1 MTSTLNS
8 DDEFP
13 LESEDRPADL
23 GTVWEEELFA
33 SASRRARQA
42 WVVTAAAL
50 GIAAIALGHSLV
62 TLTRHSVEPVIITLD
77 KATGMAEVRA
87 RLSDMDLASDEAVTQ
102 SLIYRYVRD
111 RETFDASDNAARIE
125 RVYGASTGQ
134 AAESLYAL
142 WGTES
147 RKHPATL
154 YGNDTIV
161 TVGIRS
167 ISFIDADTAA
177 LRIRKTATRGGA
189 STDSD
194 YVVTLGFAYAR
205 GGERLIEAIWQNPL
219 GFSVTSYRI
228 DPEIFEERE

>member
-1 MTSTLNS
+1 MDTTEP
-8 DDEFP
+8 EFEP
-13 LESEDRPADL
+13 PTDPGA
-23 GTVWEEELFA
+23 VWEEELFA

-42 WVVTAAAL
+42 WMVTTAAL

-62 TLTRHSVEPVIITLD
+62 TLTRHSVEPVIITVD

-87 RLSDMDLASDEAVTQ
+87 RLADMDLASDEAVTQ

-111 RETFDASDNAARIE
+111 RETFDPADNAARIE
-125 RVYGASTGQ
+125 RVYATSTGQ

-142 WGTES
+142 WGVEH

-154 YGNDTIV
+154 YGSDTRV
-161 TVGIRS
+161 TVAIRS

-177 LRIRKTATRGGA
+177 LRIRKTVTRGGA
-189 STDSD
+189 SNHND
-194 YVVTLGFAYAR
+194 YVVTLGFAYGR
-205 GGERLIEAIWQNPL
+205 GGERLIEAIWRNPL

-228 DPEIFEERE
+228 DPETFEERE

>member
-1 MTSTLNS
+1 MDTTEPKLETS
-8 DDEFP
+8 
-13 LESEDRPADL
+13 ADL

-33 SASRRARQA
+33 SASRRARLA
-42 WVVTAAAL
+42 WVVTAASL
-50 GIAAIALGHSLV
+50 CIAAIALGHSLV

-87 RLSDMDLASDEAVTQ
+87 RLTDMDLASDEAVTQ

-125 RVYGASTGQ
+125 RVYATSIGQ

-142 WGTES
+142 WGAES

-167 ISFIDADTAA
+167 ISFIDADTAV
-177 LRIRKTATRGGA
+177 LRIRKTATRGGT
-189 STDSD
+189 STNSD

-205 GGERLIEAIWQNPL
+205 GGERLVEAIWQNPL